1 MLNDKVKIVC
11 QKSLTQALQAKS
23 ELASLCHAK
32 LYEFYFT
39 KGETM
44 FHSTFRLCLV
54 ALFSAFC
61 LMVTQI

>member
-1 MLNDKVKIVC
+1 MLNDKVKIVW

-39 KGETM
+39 KEK
-44 FHSTFRLCLV
+44 LCFIQHLGC
-54 ALFSAFC
+54 ALWHFLAHFA
-61 LMVTQI
+61 